1 MVLGLKGSDIV
12 GLNHVGGG
20 GGSSSNA
27 IFIFF
32 HSVQLL
38 VGKQGS
44 SHFV

>member
-20 GGSSSNA
+20 GCSSNA

-38 VGKQGS
+38 VEKQ
-44 SHFV
+44 HFV